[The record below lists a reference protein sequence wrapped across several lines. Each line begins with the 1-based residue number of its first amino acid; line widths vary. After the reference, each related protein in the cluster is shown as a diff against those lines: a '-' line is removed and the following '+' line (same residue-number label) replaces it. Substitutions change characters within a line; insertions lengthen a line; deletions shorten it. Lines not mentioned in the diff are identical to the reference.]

1 MPTLVETIATLSD
14 AVVAREQSLENALFA
29 LQGWVE
35 THGPTMSG
43 GDREAFSELLRAE
56 QDAPQRDGKP
66 QGDDRSLVSSVLRLH
81 AARLLYRQD
90 ESRRAPAPAEE
101 SQYGRARQRF
111 QAALRE
117 VELAVNEARIDTAI
131 ANAHGILGDSRASQR
146 WLHDALARL
155 QAVRGKDLIRL
166 AGAVP
171 LPEQSKQQPLKRF
184 LFRVSGIKQQEIA
197 QRAVLSLRQ
206 LAELQMRQ
214 VVEMLN
220 LLAESFAAL
229 SDSPGAQEVR
239 ATLARFEPKDS

>member
-1 MPTLVETIATLSD
+1 MPTLVETIARLSD
-14 AVVAREQSLENALFA
+14 AVAARQQSLENALFA
-29 LQGWVE
+29 LQGWLE
-35 THGPTMSG
+35 GHSPTMSG

-90 ESRRAPAPAEE
+90 ESRRAPVPAEE

-131 ANAHGILGDSRASQR
+131 ANAHGILADSRANQR

-155 QAVRGKDLIRL
+155 QAVHGKDLIRL

-171 LPEQSKQQPLKRF
+171 LPEQSEQPLKRF
-184 LFRVSGIKQQEIA
+184 LFRVFGIQQQEIA

-229 SDSPGAQEVR
+229 GDSPGAQEVQ